1 MIKVKQNGK
10 KVWVTFTVLPTD
22 EMNNVIICGEWSE
35 WQEEPM
41 KQKKNGEF
49 YVTKVL
55 PAGSRF
61 EFGYKIN
68 GDQWVLEEAC
78 AQVPSPFGG
87 SNSVLEI

>member
-1 MIKVKQNGK
+1 VIKVKQNGK

-55 PAGSRF
+55 SAGCRF

-68 GDQWVLEEAC
+68 GDQWVLEETC
-78 AQVPSPFGG
+78 AQAPSPFGG